1 MPAGLDNMGGSDAGR
16 LSLANTLGTTGG
28 SETVTLTSAQS
39 GVPAHSHANT
49 LTNNA
54 VTSGAG
60 SAHSHASTASF
71 SGSFSGSAGTT
82 GNDSPDHAHSM
93 GISLYTVATGSG
105 TLIAT
110 VGGGFTTATAIT
122 GASARH
128 THTFTPAGS
137 VSGTVAMTNPTESAH
152 AHSVTSNVTISNV
165 NNTAADA
172 ASAHSVMQ
180 PTILLNY
187 IIKT

>member
-1 MPAGLDNMGGSDAGR
+1 VPAGLDNMGGSDAGR

-71 SGSFSGSAGTT
+71 SGSFSGTAGTT
-82 GNDSPDHAHSM
+82 GNDSPDHSHTS
-93 GISLYTVATGSG
+93 GISLYTVVTGTG

-110 VGGGFTTATAIT
+110 VGGGFTS
-122 GASARH
+122 GASNGANTRH

-137 VSGTVAMTNPTESAH
+137 VSGTVTMTNPTESAH
-152 AHSVTSNVTISNV
+152 THSVTSNVAISNV
-165 NNTAADA
+165 NNTAANA
-172 ASAHSVMQ
+172 ASAHDNMQ